1 MSLLPQR
8 RKTSEEIAQ
17 LRDSLGI
24 PDIPVPPFSVEH
36 AVPRPI
42 AAPAEVAPAPLPQT
56 VVLHDAT
63 ANHGVDVPVA
73 PEPGPLLLDTGRRI
87 HTLKKSEMEPIHMP
101 ARKLET
107 PPARRWV
114 YSLKRSEQG
123 PVSVPVIGHSD
134 APSKIPRSRHSDG
147 ELLEMKRRGLM
158 SVRPPVPYL
167 RSITAHP
174 VILIFGYLLSL
185 AGGVGGLL
193 IALFIALR
201 KRRSVHHA
209 GFMAAIAGLVF
220 VFGSLHFQELIELW
234 LKWFPEHTPK

>member
-1 MSLLPQR
+1 MSLLPQH

-17 LRDSLGI
+17 LRDSWGVS
-24 PDIPVPPFSVEH
+24 DVPVPPFPVQQASAQPTVVAKEE
-36 AVPRPI
+36 
-42 AAPAEVAPAPLPQT
+42 APAQGPHPVVLRET
-56 VVLHDAT
+56 VVNHIPNVTTDA
-63 ANHGVDVPVA
+63 
-73 PEPGPLLLDTGRRI
+73 EPDLIVLGTDHRV
-87 HTLKKSEMEPIHMP
+87 HSLKKSELEPIQMP
-101 ARKLET
+101 ARLYET

-123 PVSVPVIGHSD
+123 PVALPVI
-134 APSKIPRSRHSDG
+134 APYNGSSKIPRSRHSDR
-147 ELLEMKRRGLM
+147 ELMEMKRRGLL

-174 VILIFGYLLSL
+174 LILVLGYFLSM

-193 IALFIALR
+193 VALFIALH

-220 VFGSLHFQELIELW
+220 VFGSLHFRELIELW
-234 LKWFPEHTPK
+234 LKWFPEHSTK